1 MSERW
6 KNISNTDKTVIKA
19 NTIFANKL
27 IGNNSEFRND
37 ICFNNIDISFDE
49 DIIIDNVKTVR
60 THNRIKTILLKSNVI
75 DLSDTDPSYIDIS
88 SVIYTNL
95 SGGFYYLRAEDLS
108 TSDLYVD
115 NLSVNAISLHTGNN
129 YLPFNSDSVSF
140 DNTIMA
146 SDISVNYI
154 GSLYDSSMT
163 IHPDT
168 IIDGS
173 LNVGTLVT
181 ENIYNAQSNTNHYI
195 EIDGD
200 ISTIHIGAMDISVS
214 NSTKVGGDLSLN
226 AITSRA
232 DSSYIT
238 FNTDIS
244 VNGYADASAVTVHNI
259 YTHEQTILEI
269 KNDLSINGGLRIH
282 DISFDGSLSP
292 IDGCLNV
299 VGDVSFTNHLQ
310 VKKTT
315 TKSFTHHSSHNPL
328 SHNDGSGIV
337 FQNDVSIVGIILANN
352 KPKDYKAVVSND
364 FNELVFELANNYQDG
379 ALGLLTPA
387 QNIQNGGEPVYTDD
401 SLNDFNPSNNDASY
415 VSLDFNNSQNQVTLY
430 LQVSKGNVKKI
441 ATINDDISLHAIRM
455 TRGSD
460 ISNWTNAYDDV
471 SHTFGYN
478 TSAIIGLRN
487 GIFNDDSY
495 NRIHYLDV
503 SAFDPEGFDVSHM
516 FYSEAETSPDSYPGF
531 DVSFVN
537 DPGYRIKVIT
547 PSSESVSIPELSFN
561 IVLHDYTNYIIRQV
575 SLKHDKHLTAKE
587 PSWNEIKLRTYDFSH
602 QAIVD
607 TELSWNDLST
617 NQISEANTSANNTAY
632 FDISLNQ
639 YFGDN
644 SDNIYYVID
653 LSAIYNTSDPSFNS
667 NLDLSFN
674 IKINDGDLSRN
685 VELSGSQLIVETSI
699 PNGKTIADYENID
712 TSINI
717 IVHNYYDFTNQ
728 VPSFDFDAAG
738 IDPAEY
744 GYTSAG
750 NPNYNKDISRN
761 IVLKVYD
768 SIINRAPEF
777 TYFEFYGISYGDGW
791 KPNYHNDNSFNSGVL
806 KSEINK
812 ENANFSYIY
821 YIWDTSSILDNSS
834 LQYRIDFSG
843 DNIHTSVKNNID
855 ISSLFNFDISTIY
868 APDTSIN
875 FDFTSINK
883 SEHSLLV
890 TTSGN
895 RSEDEPDSKLSLCF
909 DNCGNFMSDM
919 CYNKIDLTF
928 HPFLYKFKAFTFTN
942 CDASGCEGPSLI
954 DCSDKYTERYNSS
967 SDISSLDYWWTKPE
981 YLDMNNNGI
990 QLWMVP
996 ATGQYDITIA
1006 GAGGGRSY
1014 GDEPENKREGYGAVF
1029 DTSVILHRG
1038 DKYRILIG
1046 QRGQLGNTNSENI
1059 TGYQDKIPMASSG
1072 GGGTFFVKD
1081 DERLNIDSN
1090 LTTANSDPDEVMNI
1104 INDISDLFIAVAG
1117 GGSGGRTWDDDYDS
1131 SKKTIT
1137 DASHNKTANSGHYDD
1152 EIEREEFI
1160 NVNEYAPGREIGQLT
1175 YEDGNVYSGQFPFTG
1190 GGGGGGLIR
1199 VGGYAGN
1206 DVTTGSNEAKSFILG
1221 GKGGLNTNTR
1231 IGIIG
1236 NAKFGGFGGGGAG
1249 GDGGSGGGGGYA
1261 GGGADT
1267 HTKIVV
1273 DNLSGKNINPDKK
1286 SYAGGGS
1293 SFVNETLNMNMSHN
1307 SHNINSDSNGYLH
1320 IRFNPYNK

>member
-6 KNISNTDKTVIKA
+6 KNISNTDKSVIKA

-115 NLSVNAISLHTGNN
+115 DLSVNTISLHTDTN

-154 GSLYDSSMT
+154 GSLYDSSIT
-163 IHPDT
+163 IHSDT

-181 ENIYNAQSNTNHYI
+181 ENIYNAQPNTNHYI

-200 ISTIHIGAMDISVS
+200 ISTIRIGAMDISVS

-244 VNGYADASAVTVHNI
+244 VNGYADASAVTVYNI
-259 YTHEQTILEI
+259 YTHEQSILEI

-364 FNELVFELANNYQDG
+364 FNELIFELANNYQDG

-387 QNIQNGGEPVYTDD
+387 QNIPIGEPVYTDD

-495 NRIHYLDV
+495 NRVHYLDV

-516 FYSEAETSPDSYPGF
+516 FYSEAESSPDSYPGF

-547 PSSESVSIPELSFN
+547 PSSESVSMPEVSFN
-561 IVLHDYTNYIIRQV
+561 IVVHDYTNYIIRQV
-575 SLKHDKHLTAKE
+575 SFKHDRHLTAKE

-617 NQISEANTSANNTAY
+617 NAISEANTSANNTAY

-653 LSAIYNTSDPSFNS
+653 LSAIYNTTVPSFTS

-674 IKINDGDLSRN
+674 IKVNDGDLSRN
-685 VELSGSQLIVETSI
+685 IELLNNQLIVETSI
-699 PNGKTIADYENID
+699 PNGKTIADYPND

-717 IVHNYYDFTNQ
+717 LVHNYYDFTNPD
-728 VPSFDFDAAG
+728 PSFDFNAAG
-738 IDPAEY
+738 INASEY
-744 GYTSAG
+744 GYTSD
-750 NPNYNKDISRN
+750 NNTNYNKDISRN
-761 IVLKVYD
+761 IVLKVNG
-768 SIINRAPEF
+768 SIKNKAPHF
-777 TYFEFYGISYGDGW
+777 TYFNFYGISYGDGW
-791 KPNYHNDNSFNSGVL
+791 KTNFYNDNSFDSSFYNFTDSNNTNSSL
-806 KSEINK
+806 NDPS
-812 ENANFSYIY
+812 FIY
-821 YIWDTSSILDNSS
+821 YIWDTSSIYDNSS
-834 LQYRIDFSG
+834 LQYRIDLSG
-843 DNIHTSVKNNID
+843 LDPEGFNID
-855 ISSLFNFDISTIY
+855 ISKNYTDTSMNFSFTGIPGSKRSLIVTTTGRRNNSEIDSSLSLFFD
-868 APDTSIN
+868 D
-875 FDFTSINK
+875 
-883 SEHSLLV
+883 
-890 TTSGN
+890 SGN
-895 RSEDEPDSKLSLCF
+895 F
-909 DNCGNFMSDM
+909 ISDM
-919 CYNKIDLTF
+919 CYNKINLTF
-928 HPFLYKFKAFTFTN
+928 HPFLYKFKEFTFIN
-942 CDASGCEGPSLI
+942 CDATNNEGPTLN
-954 DCSDKYTERYNSS
+954 DCSNEYTKRYNESN
-967 SDISSLDYWWTKPE
+967 DISSLDYWWTKQE
-981 YLDMNNNGI
+981 YLGMDETNNPGI
-990 QLWMVP
+990 QLWTVP

-1014 GDEPENKREGYGAVF
+1014 APENENTREGYGAVF

-1137 DASHNKTANSGHYDD
+1137 DASHNPSANSGHYDG

-1175 YEDGNVYSGQFPFTG
+1175 DEDGNVYSGQFPFTG

-1273 DNLSGKNINPDKK
+1273 DNLSGKNINPEKK